1 VSLERKT
8 AIGALWTVTTSVGAR
23 AVGLVA
29 TLIITRFV
37 APHEYGEVMAAV
49 AVCETTSYLFN
60 AGLGQYIVVHP
71 EEGRD
76 TAFHS
81 TVYNCLTGWFGLSM
95 VVLFR
100 EEVASVFTAPGL
112 AQYVPFLALSMS
124 IDLFAFVPTRILN
137 RDLRFKQ
144 LSLGRTAGE
153 FVYAGV
159 GVYLAFSGWGG
170 MSVVM
175 GNLSRAVVR
184 SIWFIASVHWRDWL
198 EPTKLRWEKTRQM
211 YAFGLPLWLSNLADM
226 GARKWDNLLMVR
238 FFGEAPLGLYNFAY
252 NLADVP
258 ATHVGE
264 QIGDVLIPSFARMP
278 KGKTRQVALIRAV
291 GLMALVNF
299 PLAVGLGAIADSLVD
314 SLFDEKWAAMA
325 PMLTLLSVLSVTRPV
340 GWIMQGYIL
349 AHDRTRTLSVLE
361 MLKAAAVVGLIATVG
376 RYDVHVACVAV
387 GIAYTLH
394 ALASVYAV
402 KRTDGIPMMSII
414 GPQILP
420 LVACVPMA
428 VAVYGIRFGVV
439 TTLGWPSWLSLL
451 LEIFGG
457 AITYVIGGLVIARKQ
472 SRELLRIARDI
483 RASRRRGGSDSDAP
497 PSSSAPGSD
506 S

>member
-1 VSLERKT
+1 MSLELKT
-8 AIGALWTVTTSVGAR
+8 AVGALWTVTTSVGAR

-37 APHEYGEVMAAV
+37 APYEYGEVMAAV
-49 AVCETTSYLFN
+49 AVCETTSFLFN

-81 TVYNCLTGWFGLSM
+81 TLYNCLTGWFGLGL
-95 VVLFR
+95 VTLFR
-100 EEVASVFTAPGL
+100 EDAAAVFNAPGL
-112 AQYVPFLALSMS
+112 AKYVPFLALSMS
-124 IDLFAFVPTRILN
+124 IDLFAFLPTRILN

-153 FVYAGV
+153 FTYAIV
-159 GVYLAFSGWGG
+159 GVYLAYRGWGG

-198 EPTKLRWEKTRQM
+198 EPCRLRWEKTKHLF
-211 YAFGLPLWLSNLADM
+211 AFGLPLWFSNLAEM

-264 QIGDVLIPSFARMP
+264 QIGDVLIPSFARME
-278 KGKTRQVALIRAV
+278 KGAPRRDALVRSV

-299 PLAVGLGAIADSLVD
+299 PLAVGLAAIADSLVD
-314 SLFDEKWAAMA
+314 ALFDEKWAAMA

-349 AHDRTRTLSVLE
+349 AHDRTRTISVLE
-361 MLKAAAVVGLIATVG
+361 MFKAFAVVALIATIG
-376 RYDVHVACVAV
+376 RFDVHIACIAV
-387 GIAYTLH
+387 GVAYTLH
-394 ALASVYAV
+394 ALAAIYAV
-402 KRTDGIPMMSII
+402 KRTDGVPMTSII

-420 LVACVPMA
+420 LVACAPMA
-428 VAVYGIRFGVV
+428 VAVYAIRFGVV
-439 TTLGWPSWLSLL
+439 TTLGGPTWLSLI
-451 LEIFGG
+451 LEILGG
-457 AITYVIGGLVIARKQ
+457 AVTYVISGLLIARKQ
-472 SRELLRIARDI
+472 SSELLRIAREI
-483 RASRRRGGSDSDAP
+483 RAQRARRRARSDSEP
-497 PSSSAPGSD
+497 PSS
-506 S
+506 